1 MEPRKLAGKGIR
13 KAVHFG
19 SHYPGGAVVK
29 NPPANAG
36 LGRSPGV
43 GNGNPLQY
51 SCLENPMDKG
61 AWWATVRWVPKS
73 WTQLNTH
80 THVLPKTT
88 LWSPLMLSGPPPEM
102 CPTGL
107 SWPAFPQL
115 GATLPLER
123 VVEGA
128 SRLPGLWSGTVGGAS
143 YNANT
148 LIVDSPLFII
158 IQKSEYSEYSK
169 GEKT

>member
-1 MEPRKLAGKGIR
+1 
-13 KAVHFG
+13 
-19 SHYPGGAVVK
+19 
-29 NPPANAG
+29 
-36 LGRSPGV
+36 
-43 GNGNPLQY
+43 
-51 SCLENPMDKG
+51 
-61 AWWATVRWVPKS
+61 
-73 WTQLNTH
+73 
-80 THVLPKTT
+80 
-88 LWSPLMLSGPPPEM
+88 MLSAPPPPET
-102 CPTGL
+102 CPMGL

-143 YNANT
+143 YNANA

-169 GEKT
+169 GEKTLGNTGWEGLAAAEEAEARPRVHFF

>member
-1 MEPRKLAGKGIR
+1 MEPRKPEGEGIR
-13 KAVHFG
+13 KTVHFR
-19 SHYPGGAVVK
+19 SHCPGGAVVK
-29 NPPANAG
+29 NLLANAG

-61 AWWATVRWVPKS
+61 AWWATVHRVPKT
-73 WTQLNTH
+73 WTQLSTH

-88 LWSPLMLSGPPPEM
+88 LWGPSCSQAPPP
-102 CPTGL
+102 PPPARHAQRASAGL
-107 SWPAFPQL
+107 HSFPQL

-143 YNANT
+143 YNADA

-158 IQKSEYSEYSK
+158 IQKSE
-169 GEKT
+169 

>member
-1 MEPRKLAGKGIR
+1 MGYSPQGPKDLDSTEYTHPR
-13 KAVHFG
+13 
-19 SHYPGGAVVK
+19 
-29 NPPANAG
+29 PAQNCS
-36 LGRSPGV
+36 LG
-43 GNGNPLQY
+43 
-51 SCLENPMDKG
+51 
-61 AWWATVRWVPKS
+61 
-73 WTQLNTH
+73 
-80 THVLPKTT
+80 
-88 LWSPLMLSGPPPEM
+88 PLMLSGTTTTTTRQT
-102 CPTGL
+102 CPKGL

-143 YNANT
+143 YNADA

>member
-1 MEPRKLAGKGIR
+1 MEPRKPAGEEIR
-13 KAVHFG
+13 KTVHFR
-19 SHYPGGAVVK
+19 SHCPGGAVVK
-29 NPPANAG
+29 NLLANAG

-61 AWWATVRWVPKS
+61 AWCATVHRVPKS
-73 WTQLNTH
+73 WTQLSTH
-80 THVLPKTT
+80 THYSLG
-88 LWSPLMLSGPPPEM
+88 PLMLSGTTTTTTLPQT
-102 CPTGL
+102 CPMGL

-143 YNANT
+143 YNANA
-148 LIVDSPLFII
+148 LIVDSPLFI